1 MKLFSASLIIRKT
14 QIRVQGAK
22 YSHWSEWLSLNI
34 LKNKCQDFP
43 GGAALRMHLPMQE
56 TQFGTMVS
64 EDSTSVGPLSPHVPQ
79 LLSLYSRAPELQL
92 LRPPTAAP
100 GAWCSRARVQQP
112 EPTTMRSLILTVKLE
127 SSPCSLQIER
137 AGFLQPRPSA
147 TKDK

>member
-1 MKLFSASLIIRKT
+1 
-14 QIRVQGAK
+14 
-22 YSHWSEWLSLNI
+22 
-34 LKNKCQDFP
+34 
-43 GGAALRMHLPMQE
+43 
-56 TQFGTMVS
+56 MVS
-64 EDSTSVGPLSPHVPQ
+64 EDSTSVGPLSPHMPQ
-79 LLSLYSRAPELQL
+79 LLSLRSRAPELQL